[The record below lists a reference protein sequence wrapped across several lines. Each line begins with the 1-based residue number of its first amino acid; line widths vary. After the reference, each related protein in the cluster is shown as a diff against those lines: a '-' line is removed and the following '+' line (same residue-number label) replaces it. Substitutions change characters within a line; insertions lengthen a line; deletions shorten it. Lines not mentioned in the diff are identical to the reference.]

1 MRPECKVKTSQ
12 PFTSTWSTR
21 YSPMAIR
28 EIVFNT
34 ATELNTY
41 DSEVITT
48 HIRNKFRIPVT
59 QEEVS
64 NIINTEICL
73 LEAELLY
80 SQYYH

>member
-1 MRPECKVKTSQ
+1 
-12 PFTSTWSTR
+12 
-21 YSPMAIR
+21 MAIR

-64 NIINTEICL
+64 NIINTEF
-73 LEAELLY
+73 AY
-80 SQYYH
+80 

>member
-1 MRPECKVKTSQ
+1 
-12 PFTSTWSTR
+12 
-21 YSPMAIR
+21 MAIR

-80 SQYYH
+80 LQYYH